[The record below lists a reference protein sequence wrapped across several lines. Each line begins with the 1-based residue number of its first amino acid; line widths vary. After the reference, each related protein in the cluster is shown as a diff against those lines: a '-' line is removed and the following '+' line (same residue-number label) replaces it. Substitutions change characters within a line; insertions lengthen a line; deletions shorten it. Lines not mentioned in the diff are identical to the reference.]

1 MGNNK
6 RKLKKLILFHFEN
19 FPLCALLLS
28 WCGHS
33 WHSCHIPISEFN
45 ILLNGRSCKIETTAG
60 ENWTKNPALLTL
72 EKTLVLKFQDLIS
85 KTGYLRPQSLNTAV
99 MPCDLGRSWANI
111 YGSSVGWLES
121 TRMSKQPIYLLFI
134 LEGIKIA

>member
-1 MGNNK
+1 M
-6 RKLKKLILFHFEN
+6 N

-72 EKTLVLKFQDLIS
+72 EKTLVLKFHDLIS
-85 KTGYLRPQSLNTAV
+85 KTGYDKRVLKFNSHYTKTVLIFLYTLRNKCFDFWKRSIRKHFFANTDV
-99 MPCDLGRSWANI
+99 TLMPPSNRGP
-111 YGSSVGWLES
+111 E
-121 TRMSKQPIYLLFI
+121 F
-134 LEGIKIA
+134 

>member
-1 MGNNK
+1 M
-6 RKLKKLILFHFEN
+6 N

-72 EKTLVLKFQDLIS
+72 EKTLVLKFHDLIS
-85 KTGYLRPQSLNTAV
+85 KTGLPKPIVKLMFSKKATKIEKIFTVYLTSCSKCQIDGE
-99 MPCDLGRSWANI
+99 DLVNFWG
-111 YGSSVGWLES
+111 
-121 TRMSKQPIYLLFI
+121 LLRKHKLYQTFLLI
-134 LEGIKIA
+134 